1 MNQFLKVFLISLMI
15 FSLVAFSG
23 IFTYAKFF
31 SPENIAGND
40 AVNDPDHEND
50 NVQDEYGTPLEKAI
64 KNSKRV
70 NVLLLGLEGLRS
82 DTIMIASYD
91 RVSKK
96 ANIISV
102 PRDTYYA
109 RDGYG
114 KYSEFMKINS
124 IYGTDEKRQQA
135 VMDAVESLT
144 GIPIDKYVSIDYDGV
159 RAAVDAVGGVE
170 FNVPFHMKYTDP
182 YDDPPLRINI
192 PEGYQIIDGD
202 KAMEF
207 LRFRKGDPGYPGYA
221 NGDVGRI
228 ETQQEFIKAAIGKAL
243 SLKLPNV
250 ISSVYP
256 YVKTN
261 FTLTELMGLAGDAIG
276 FSKEN
281 ITTSIIPGEAK
292 YLSGLSFYIPHG
304 EEITKELYKLY
315 EVSLTADHDN
325 SEKTEN
331 SDNSE
336 EKEEKKDS
344 ES

>member
-1 MNQFLKVFLISLMI
+1 MNQFLKVFLVSLLI
-15 FSLVAFSG
+15 FSLVMFSG
-23 IFTYAKFF
+23 IFTYAKLF
-31 SPENIAGND
+31 SPEKIAGEDTNI
-40 AVNDPDHEND
+40 NPDDEND
-50 NVQDEYGTPLEKAI
+50 NETIASGTPLEKAM

-82 DTIMIASYD
+82 DTIMIASFD

-102 PRDTYYA
+102 PRDTYYT
-109 RDGYG
+109 RDGYA

-124 IYGTDEKRQQA
+124 VYGTDEKRQQA
-135 VMDAVESLT
+135 VMEAVEKLT

-159 RAAVDAVGGVE
+159 KAAVDAVGGVE

-192 PEGYQIIDGD
+192 PKGNQVIYGD

-207 LRFRKGDPGYPGYA
+207 LRFRKGDPGYPGYP

-228 ETQQEFIKAAIGKAL
+228 EIQQEFMKAAIAKAL
-243 SLKLPNV
+243 SLKLPSV

-261 FTLTELMGLAGDAIG
+261 FTLTELLGLAGDAIG

-281 ITTSIIPGEAK
+281 IDAEIMPGEAK
-292 YLSGLSFYIPHG
+292 YLGVLSFYIPNG
-304 EEITKELYKLY
+304 EEITKMLYELYD
-315 EVSLTADHDN
+315 VQLTV
-325 SEKTEN
+325 EKEETKTEN
-331 SDNSE
+331 SETD
-336 EKEEKKDS
+336 
-344 ES
+344 